1 MKKVSKMKKLKV
13 TRWSN
18 LTLGEK
24 VLKVIT
30 TLIKIALVVAVIGVV
45 IAGVFSIGVGIL
57 VAFGIASA
65 ISGGFRDASHAYRP
79 GDIHVTFW
87 R

>member
-1 MKKVSKMKKLKV
+1 MKKMSKMKKLKI

-24 VLKVIT
+24 ILKVIV
-30 TLIKIALVVAVIGVV
+30 TLVKIALVAAVCAVV

-65 ISGGFRDASHAYRP
+65 ISGGLRNASYAYKP
-79 GDIHVTFW
+79 GDIYVKFW